1 MMNPEEDIQRWSV
14 NEIAHVPDGSSTCVE
29 TFSPSDTMESW
40 SHCDTHVILANADY
54 YYTKQQVDEMI
65 DGVSG
70 MTPQEVQEQIDESIR
85 TKADKSEVNELA
97 QQVRENTQRI
107 LNTYTKQE
115 TNSLLTAYLTKLEAN
130 AMVRNY
136 AKVNG
141 DVLTLNSDNL

>member
-1 MMNPEEDIQRWSV
+1 MIYPDCDMKRW
-14 NEIAHVPDGSSTCVE
+14 EY
-29 TFSPSDTMESW
+29 
-40 SHCDTHVILANADY
+40 CDNTVVLANADY
-54 YYTKQQVDEMI
+54 YYTKEQVEDLI
-65 DGVSG
+65 DDVSG
-70 MTPQEVQEQIDESIR
+70 MTQSEVQKQIDESIK

-130 AMVRNY
+130 GMVANY

-141 DVLTLNSDNL
+141 DTLTLNNQNITI

>member
-14 NEIAHVPDGSSTCVE
+14 NEIAHVSDGSSTCVE

-54 YYTKQQVDEMI
+54 YYTKKQVEDLI
-65 DGVSG
+65 DDVSG
-70 MTPQEVQEQIDESIR
+70 MTPAEVQEQIDESIK

-97 QQVRENTQRI
+97 QQVRENAQKI

-130 AMVRNY
+130 VMARNY